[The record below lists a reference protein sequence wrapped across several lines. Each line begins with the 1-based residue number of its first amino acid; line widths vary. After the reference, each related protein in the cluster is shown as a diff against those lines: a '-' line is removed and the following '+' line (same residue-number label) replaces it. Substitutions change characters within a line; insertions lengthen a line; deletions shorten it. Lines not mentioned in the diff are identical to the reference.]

1 MQNEEEKEE
10 IEWEDTPEDDVDWDV
25 DDDNPEK

>member
-1 MQNEEEKEE
+1 MQEEEKEE
-10 IEWEDTPEDDVDWDV
+10 IEWEDIPDDDVDWDV